1 MPDGDARIYSVEF
14 KSIRGEAMPFERFSG
29 QVVLVVN
36 TASRC
41 GYTPQYAGLQA
52 LYDTFRADG
61 FMVLGV
67 PSNDFGGQEPGT
79 EAQISNFCEIN
90 YGVEFP
96 MTSKVHAVGPD
107 QHPFWRVA
115 KEALGDAA
123 QPKWNFHK
131 ILIGADGTVLKAYPS
146 SVRPADTELIA
157 DIEAALAR
165 RPA

>member
-1 MPDGDARIYSVEF
+1 
-14 KSIRGEAMPFERFSG
+14 
-29 QVVLVVN
+29 
-36 TASRC
+36 
-41 GYTPQYAGLQA
+41 
-52 LYDTFRADG
+52 
-61 FMVLGV
+61 
-67 PSNDFGGQEPGT
+67 
-79 EAQISNFCEIN
+79 
-90 YGVEFP
+90 

>member
-1 MPDGDARIYSVEF
+1 MSDGDARIYSIEF

-79 EAQISNFCEIN
+79 EAQISDFCEIN

-131 ILIGADGTVLKAYPS
+131 IRWLNTQKI
-146 SVRPADTELIA
+146 
-157 DIEAALAR
+157 
-165 RPA
+165 